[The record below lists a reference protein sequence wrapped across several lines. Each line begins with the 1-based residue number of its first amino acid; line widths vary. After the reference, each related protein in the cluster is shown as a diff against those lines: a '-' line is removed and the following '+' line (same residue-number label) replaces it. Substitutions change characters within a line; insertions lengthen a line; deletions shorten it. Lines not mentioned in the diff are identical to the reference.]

1 MYRALQKTGMAGKVH
16 VVVHDIVKDNLEM
29 IRKGV
34 VDFAIGQDVK
44 TQGTL
49 PLRLL
54 YQYLTK
60 HQSPERRDYITNI
73 DIKFR
78 YNLSETDGFLP
89 YT

>member
-1 MYRALQKTGMAGKVH
+1 M
-16 VVVHDIVKDNLEM
+16 IKD
-29 IRKGV
+29 GV

-60 HQSPERRDYITNI
+60 HQTPERRIYTTNI

-78 YNLSETDGFLP
+78 YNTNDDAGNYL
-89 YT
+89 Y